1 MHNPADIIIR
11 PVVSEK
17 SMDLS
22 AQGKYVFYVNK
33 KANKIEIKHA
43 VEEHFGVKV
52 DKVHTANLRGKVKKQ
67 GKTEGRRPNRK
78 KAVVSLKEGTIQLFE
93 GM

>member
-1 MHNPADIIIR
+1 MRNPADIIKK
-11 PVVSEK
+11 PVISEK

-22 AQGKYVFYVNK
+22 AQGKYVFYVDK
-33 KANKIEIKHA
+33 SANKIEIKQA

-52 DKVHTANLRGKVKKQ
+52 ASVHTANLRGKVKKQ

-78 KAVVSLKEGTIQLFE
+78 KAVVSLKEGSIQMFE
-93 GM
+93 GI